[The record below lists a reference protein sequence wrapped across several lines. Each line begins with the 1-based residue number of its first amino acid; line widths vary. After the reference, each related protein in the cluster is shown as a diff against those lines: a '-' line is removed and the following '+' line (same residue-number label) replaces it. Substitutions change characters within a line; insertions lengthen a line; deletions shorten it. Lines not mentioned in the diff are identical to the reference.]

1 MDHEERYLEAV
12 TAGEAS
18 PVLVTLLFTD
28 IVGSTARAA
37 ELGDRAWMRLI
48 EAHHAT
54 VRQLFNR
61 FGGREVDCAGDGFFA
76 TFGTA
81 SSAIGCGDAI
91 TASVRTLGLE
101 VRAGLHTGEC
111 ERLGG
116 RFRGIAVHTAAR
128 LVQVAEPG
136 EVLVT
141 ATVRD
146 VVAGSGIRF
155 EDRGARTLNGVPGLW
170 RLYAVAGRDHS
181 TYPPWRTGNESARGR
196 RGRDGDGSEDS
207 RVFRESRSERMNPR

>member
-12 TAGEAS
+12 TAGEAEAS
-18 PVLVTLLFTD
+18 RVLVTLLFTD
-28 IVGSTARAA
+28 IVGSTMRAA

-48 EAHHAT
+48 EAHHAA
-54 VRQLFNR
+54 VRELFAR
-61 FGGREVDCAGDGFFA
+61 FDGREVDCAGDGFFA

-81 SSAIGCGDAI
+81 TNAIGCGDAI
-91 TASVRTLGLE
+91 TASARPLGLE
-101 VRAGLHTGEC
+101 IRAGLHTGEC

-128 LVQVAEPG
+128 LVQLAQPG

-141 ATVRD
+141 GTVRD

-155 EDRGARTLNGVPGLW
+155 EDRGARELNGVPGLW
-170 RLYAVAGRDHS
+170 RLYAVAARQPLELPTHANGHGDRARSVRSGAKAGPRTAAYSGRAV
-181 TYPPWRTGNESARGR
+181 RNG
-196 RGRDGDGSEDS
+196 
-207 RVFRESRSERMNPR
+207 